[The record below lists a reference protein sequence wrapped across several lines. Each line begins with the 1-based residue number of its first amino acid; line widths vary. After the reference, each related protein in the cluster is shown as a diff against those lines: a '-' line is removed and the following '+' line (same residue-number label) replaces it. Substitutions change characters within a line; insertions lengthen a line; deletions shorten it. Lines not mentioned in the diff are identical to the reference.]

1 MASYVEGRSRASEA
15 EPIGLMTEGAA
26 GIAVIALMVVA
37 LAGILAGVLAS
48 IAAIVIGVGLMI
60 QPYWGS

>member
-1 MASYVEGRSRASEA
+1 
-15 EPIGLMTEGAA
+15 MTEGAA